1 MKYSPEELLAYAEEE
16 GYLYHIFHATRNN
29 DFGYQHMPVK
39 GKFHIDENGK
49 LTLHISSIGED
60 NHAEDFSMPVD
71 YSEDEKDWANMLVS
85 DKYIKRLTAVLYKDK
100 NNLLVSI
107 GKNEKE
113 VEEDMTRKIMLDFL
127 TNTEIDTRGK
137 LKNVI
142 RRGEE
147 IFSRYCDTQDYLES
161 IQNEQGI
168 LTADL
173 SDIM

>member
-1 MKYSPEELLAYAEEE
+1 
-16 GYLYHIFHATRNN
+16 
-29 DFGYQHMPVK
+29 
-39 GKFHIDENGK
+39 
-49 LTLHISSIGED
+49 
-60 NHAEDFSMPVD
+60 
-71 YSEDEKDWANMLVS
+71 
-85 DKYIKRLTAVLYKDK
+85 YIKRLTAVLYKDK